1 MKGAIL
7 FRAGDELKTAVNEA
21 ASRAQ
26 VTQDAFMRAA
36 VVAMVKRVQRTGRIG
51 KENDQSGKTP
61 LARDSFYN
69 EKL

>member
-7 FRAGDELKTAVNEA
+7 FRAGDELKAAVNEA
-21 ASRAQ
+21 AGRAQ

-36 VVAMVKRVQRTGRIG
+36 VVAMVKRVQRTGSIG
-51 KENDQSGKTP
+51 KENGQSGAAP
-61 LARDSFYN
+61 LARDPFYN